1 MWIRVSSVGL
11 RGALTVSR
19 ASQNQL
25 VSHRVAEP
33 RGCWAGA
40 TQFSSCR
47 SYGDVRGRL
56 GEAVGEARASLSIS
70 PEACEVSG
78 P

>member
-1 MWIRVSSVGL
+1 MQLSSAGL
-11 RGALTVSR
+11 CGALTVSR

-33 RGCWAGA
+33 GGCRAGA
-40 TQFSSCR
+40 MQFSSCR
-47 SYGDVRGRL
+47 SNGDVRGRL
-56 GEAVGEARASLSIS
+56 GEAVGEAGASLSIS
-70 PEACEVSG
+70 PEACEGFG